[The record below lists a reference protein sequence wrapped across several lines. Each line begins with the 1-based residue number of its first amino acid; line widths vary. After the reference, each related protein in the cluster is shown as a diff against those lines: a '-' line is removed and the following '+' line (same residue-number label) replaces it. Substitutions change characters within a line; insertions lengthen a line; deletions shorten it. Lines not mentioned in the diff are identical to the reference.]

1 MKKADLIA
9 LLIKIGVTKENA
21 EKIASQTPEDSTEVI
36 EVDPII
42 TAWKEG
48 QIALMRNEPTI
59 VDEIRAAE
67 TGRQRNMFEQK
78 IKQIFGLT
86 GEEIKDKKFD
96 EIITLAKERASSKTD
111 KTANELQDQILV
123 LTNENKRLLEEEIPK
138 IKNETVVH
146 KKRFDI
152 NQALMKK
159 IPMGDDKLRIPFE
172 TASKLALS
180 DLNDLYDIDMDEQG
194 SIVLLEK
201 GKELKA
207 KSKDGSKFLTADEVI
222 NERLEFHQAL
232 VKSNAG
238 TPPATPGAGKTIVE
252 GADQKVHSV
261 ALNKAQQ
268 HAANMKAA
276 AEASKG

>member
-1 MKKADLIA
+1 
-9 LLIKIGVTKENA
+9 
-21 EKIASQTPEDSTEVI
+21 
-36 EVDPII
+36 
-42 TAWKEG
+42 
-48 QIALMRNEPTI
+48 
-59 VDEIRAAE
+59 
-67 TGRQRNMFEQK
+67 
-78 IKQIFGLT
+78 
-86 GEEIKDKKFD
+86 
-96 EIITLAKERASSKTD
+96 
-111 KTANELQDQILV
+111 
-123 LTNENKRLLEEEIPK
+123 
-138 IKNETVVH
+138 
-146 KKRFDI
+146 
-152 NQALMKK
+152 
-159 IPMGDDKLRIPFE
+159 
-172 TASKLALS
+172 
-180 DLNDLYDIDMDEQG
+180 MDEQG